1 MNKAVS
7 LDLPILEISKTVM
20 YEFWY
25 HYWKPKRGE
34 KSKSCFMD
42 SGIFIV
48 YTKTEDIYIDIE
60 KYVDTRFNTSNDE
73 IERPLPKEKNKKVV
87 GLLKY
92 QLRGK
97 IMKKFAV
104 VTL

>member
-1 MNKAVS
+1 
-7 LDLPILEISKTVM
+7 
-20 YEFWY
+20 
-25 HYWKPKRGE
+25 
-34 KSKSCFMD
+34 MD

-60 KYVDTRFNTSNDE
+60 KYVDTRF
-73 IERPLPKEKNKKVV
+73 KNKKVV

>member
-1 MNKAVS
+1 
-7 LDLPILEISKTVM
+7 
-20 YEFWY
+20 
-25 HYWKPKRGE
+25 
-34 KSKSCFMD
+34 MD